1 MRQSIDTDMAPH
13 PSGQP
18 TIEKKGYAEPKA
30 KRILMEALRG
40 RGGKLTKADA
50 MTVSGLPEAE
60 TQQALTVLLKEYRSH
75 LSATE
80 SGELVYEFD
89 PAFERRGALT
99 FRERLAAVGAALW
112 TGFTFLF
119 KISIVVTLVVYFV
132 LFVAML
138 IALIFARRS
147 DDRDDDRGFGFGF
160 ADLFWIWGW
169 NPGFGGAPARR
180 RFAAKPKK
188 PFYKSVFDFV
198 FGPPR
203 AKVDPL
209 ADEKEILAAIRQRN
223 GRIGAVDLV
232 QLMGW
237 DFDRAEE
244 EATRL
249 LADYGGE
256 PEVTDD
262 GVVIYVFKELRKTTQ
277 SADDSRGSLG
287 AVRPRMAWER
297 LERAPALTGNE
308 SSTNTAI
315 GFFNAFN
322 LAAPFWIVPMFEMK
336 TRISLAGASVWL
348 QTFPAI
354 FSAVFFAVPGARWVR
369 EKLAARAR
377 AKRNARG
384 LLSRIFAAPAEARA
398 LEAIAPDRAQAEAL
412 ERDLVRLGG
421 DVASEPDERGRVR
434 YLFPRIEREMA
445 ALARARAAAAR
456 DEAVE
461 VIFSSDD

>member
-1 MRQSIDTDMAPH
+1 MALN
-13 PSGQP
+13 PSQGEPQGYP
-18 TIEKKGYAEPKA
+18 TLEKKAYAEPKA
-30 KRILMEALRG
+30 KRILLEALRG
-40 RGGKLTKADA
+40 RGGKLTRSDA
-50 MTVSGLPEAE
+50 MAVSGLPELE

-75 LSATE
+75 LSATD

-89 PAFERRGALT
+89 PAFERRGTLT
-99 FRERLAAVGAALW
+99 WRERLAAAGAALW
-112 TGFTFLF
+112 TGFTFVF
-119 KISIVVTLVVYFV
+119 KISIVVTLVVYFM
-132 LFVAML
+132 LFVAMML
-138 IALIFARRS
+138 ALIFARRA

-169 NPGFGGAPARR
+169 NPGFAGAPARR
-180 RFAAKPKK
+180 LSARPKK

-203 AKVDPL
+203 APVDPL

-262 GVVIYVFKELRKTTQ
+262 GVVIYVFKELRKTTNE
-277 SADDSRGSLG
+277 SRGWLG
-287 AVRPRMAWER
+287 TDRPRPAWER
-297 LERAPALTGNE
+297 LERAAPLTGNA
-308 SSTNTAI
+308 SGTNTAI

-322 LAAPFWIVPMFEMK
+322 LLAPFWIVPLFEMK

-348 QTFPAI
+348 HTFPAI
-354 FSAVFFAVPGARWVR
+354 FSAAFFAIPAGRVVR
-369 EKLAARAR
+369 EKLAARSRAR
-377 AKRNARG
+377 RNARRS
-384 LLSRIFAAPAEARA
+384 LLSRIFAAPAEARC

-421 DVASEPDERGRVR
+421 DVAPEPDEQGRVR

-456 DEAVE
+456 DEASPGE
-461 VIFSSDD
+461 VVFSSDD